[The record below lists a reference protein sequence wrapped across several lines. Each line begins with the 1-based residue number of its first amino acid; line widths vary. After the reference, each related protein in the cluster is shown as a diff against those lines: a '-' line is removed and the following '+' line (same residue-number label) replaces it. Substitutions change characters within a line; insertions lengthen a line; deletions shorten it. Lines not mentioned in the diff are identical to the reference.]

1 MVFGSS
7 TRRQKQGEEG
17 SGCDSGNPARGF
29 GGEGGPVWAGT
40 SWWAGELPHMRLHV
54 NNNVT
59 WSPHAVLVPESG
71 GGGRLGG
78 TRLEP
83 GAGAPWAACLGSAL
97 GAFPTLVLQPLCA
110 CLGTIQAEGSGV
122 TAAPPGRALQPCRYV
137 PCCAPGPAALPVG
150 LSPLSAFRAIF
161 LATWAGG
168 DREET
173 DCPLTRI

>member
-122 TAAPPGRALQPCRYV
+122 TAAPPGRALQPCRYD
-137 PCCAPGPAALPVG
+137 PAALQVRQLFPWACLLCL
-150 LSPLSAFRAIF
+150 LSVPSSWQR
-161 LATWAGG
+161 GQV
-168 DREET
+168 ET
-173 DCPLTRI
+173 ARRQTVR